1 MAEYFFSRHNPEGFS
16 SNDANIVNGYVS
28 EYCNSTSSNYDASK
42 CAEGQTYLDKV
53 DVLTTTNAQSNDVSD
68 EFSYEKMK
76 TWNISLGIALLMGYL
91 YVKNY

>member
-16 SNDANIVNGYVS
+16 SNDATIVKGIASY
-28 EYCNSTSSNYDASK
+28 YCNTNYDETK
-42 CAEGQTYLDKV
+42 CKETQTYLDKV